1 MFFPIVVVL
10 FLVLLLGVGV
20 GTLIYAWYARQR
32 GKLYYA
38 IMIILF
44 TLIYTCH
51 LPTGSVKYMKI
62 QMRPLFPIRDFC
74 ELDAGRNIIIIFITM
89 NIIIK

>member
-32 GKLYYA
+32 GKLPYYA

-51 LPTGSVKYMKI
+51 LQKKVNRISQIYEDPNEAVVS
-62 QMRPLFPIRDFC
+62 RRRL
-74 ELDAGRNIIIIFITM
+74 L
-89 NIIIK
+89 